1 MKRFC
6 LICLMG
12 LTLLMTGCAT
22 GPESSSGGEPYEEF
36 ITVGFSQ
43 VGAESDWR
51 NANTKSMKEALSEE
65 NGFRLILDDAQQKQE
80 RQITAIRNFIQQEV
94 DYIVLAP
101 TKETGWDTVLAEA
114 RAAGIDVIVVDRM
127 IEVQDGDLFTCWV
140 GSDFR
145 AEGNTAVEWME
156 RYAGDRPLRIVHL
169 QGSMGSSA
177 QIGRTEALDE
187 ALKRHEN
194 WTLVT
199 RESGEFTLAKGQ
211 ELMEAVLEQGLEFD
225 VVYSEN
231 DNMAYG
237 VIDALEAAGRQ
248 PGKDVIILSFDASHR
263 ALEMML
269 EGKISLD
276 VECNPLHGPRVRALI
291 EQLEAGQSPAK
302 LTFVEETFFEADT
315 LDRETLD
322 AREY

>member
-114 RAAGIDVIVVDRM
+114 RARG
-127 IEVQDGDLFTCWV
+127 
-140 GSDFR
+140 
-145 AEGNTAVEWME
+145 
-156 RYAGDRPLRIVHL
+156 H
-169 QGSMGSSA
+169 
-177 QIGRTEALDE
+177 
-187 ALKRHEN
+187 
-194 WTLVT
+194 
-199 RESGEFTLAKGQ
+199 
-211 ELMEAVLEQGLEFD
+211 
-225 VVYSEN
+225 
-231 DNMAYG
+231 
-237 VIDALEAAGRQ
+237 
-248 PGKDVIILSFDASHR
+248 
-263 ALEMML
+263 
-269 EGKISLD
+269 
-276 VECNPLHGPRVRALI
+276 
-291 EQLEAGQSPAK
+291 
-302 LTFVEETFFEADT
+302 
-315 LDRETLD
+315 
-322 AREY
+322 